1 MALSNLINSCGKK
14 IKNRSDILPLTT
26 HGPSEDLVQTVHGN
40 YYKYILLF
48 IRFDSS
54 NINVIHPF
62 LLKANTFFQIVCG
75 ER

>member
-48 IRFDSS
+48 FRFDSF
-54 NINVIHPF
+54 NIN
-62 LLKANTFFQIVCG
+62 T
-75 ER
+75 